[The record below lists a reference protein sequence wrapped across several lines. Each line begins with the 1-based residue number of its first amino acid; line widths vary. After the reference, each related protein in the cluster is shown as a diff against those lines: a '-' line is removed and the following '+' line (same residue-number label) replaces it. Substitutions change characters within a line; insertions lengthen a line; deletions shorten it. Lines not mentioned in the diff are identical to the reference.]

1 MLQRYASYGR
11 VGDDLHYDDFLD
23 GHVCDVCPERTPPD
37 PLATIA
43 ADLAAL
49 TARVSD
55 VETTTSP
62 TAAAA
67 LSEARR
73 HLLRASAAV
82 ERAQEAKAGA
92 EIAGDMAA
100 QAEPEAA
107 DIPAITPEMVE
118 ATNVEIAKRRA
129 GRQGSPLA
137 EVADAPCPECGAK
150 AVSFVDD
157 LVFDEMVV
165 GEQGVTPIRIPNL
178 TGIRC
183 SNCGDHAFDADSS
196 KKIMEAVQGAGA

>member
-1 MLQRYASYGR
+1 MLQRCVSCGR
-11 VGDDLHYDDFLD
+11 VGNDLHYDDFLD
-23 GHVCDVCPERTPPD
+23 GYVCEVCPERSPPA
-37 PLATIA
+37 PLATIT

-55 VETTTSP
+55 METTASP
-62 TAAAA
+62 TASDA

-82 ERAQEAKAGA
+82 ERAQEEKAGA

-107 DIPAITPEMVE
+107 DIPVITPEMVE
-118 ATNVEIAKRRA
+118 ATKAEIAKRRA
-129 GRQGSPLA
+129 GRQGSPLK
-137 EVADAPCPECGAK
+137 EMVDAPCPACGAK

-157 LVFDEMVV
+157 LVFDEIIV
-165 GEQGVTPIRIPNL
+165 GEHGTTPIRIPNL

-183 SNCGDHAFDADSS
+183 SNCGDHAFDADAS
-196 KKIMEAVQGAGA
+196 KKIMEAVQEAR